1 MLEPYFHVKT
11 GLELLLIFEHF
22 EQNENKFTIKL
33 TILFLFQQ
41 IKLNILNLN
50 TMTIVE
56 RYKKPTPKFFKTLR
70 NIGIALATA
79 GGAIIAAP
87 ISMPAIVVTIATYMT
102 VAGTVA
108 TAVSQAV
115 VADDENTETDETDDG
130 L

>member
-1 MLEPYFHVKT
+1 M
-11 GLELLLIFEHF
+11 
-22 EQNENKFTIKL
+22 
-33 TILFLFQQ
+33 
-41 IKLNILNLN
+41 NIL
-50 TMTIVE
+50 E

-115 VADDENTETDETDDG
+115 VTDEENTETDENDDG

>member
-1 MLEPYFHVKT
+1 M
-11 GLELLLIFEHF
+11 
-22 EQNENKFTIKL
+22 
-33 TILFLFQQ
+33 
-41 IKLNILNLN
+41 NIL
-50 TMTIVE
+50 E

-87 ISMPAIVVTIATYMT
+87 ISMPALLVTIATYMT

-115 VADDENTETDETDDG
+115 VTDDNKSETEANATNNG
-130 L
+130 S

>member
-1 MLEPYFHVKT
+1 M
-11 GLELLLIFEHF
+11 
-22 EQNENKFTIKL
+22 N
-33 TILFLFQQ
+33 
-41 IKLNILNLN
+41 
-50 TMTIVE
+50 IVE

-70 NIGIALATA
+70 NIGITLATA

-87 ISMPAIVVTIATYMT
+87 ISMPAIVITIATYMT

-115 VADDENTETDETDDG
+115 VTDDENEETDEVDDG

>member
-1 MLEPYFHVKT
+1 M
-11 GLELLLIFEHF
+11 
-22 EQNENKFTIKL
+22 N
-33 TILFLFQQ
+33 
-41 IKLNILNLN
+41 
-50 TMTIVE
+50 IVE

-87 ISMPAIVVTIATYMT
+87 IAMPALIVTIATYMT

-115 VADDENTETDETDDG
+115 VKDEETPKEDAEHG
-130 L
+130 P

>member
-1 MLEPYFHVKT
+1 M
-11 GLELLLIFEHF
+11 
-22 EQNENKFTIKL
+22 N
-33 TILFLFQQ
+33 
-41 IKLNILNLN
+41 
-50 TMTIVE
+50 IVE
-56 RYKKPTPKFFKTLR
+56 RYKQPTPKFFKTLR

-115 VADDENTETDETDDG
+115 VTDDENTETDENDDG

>member
-1 MLEPYFHVKT
+1 M
-11 GLELLLIFEHF
+11 
-22 EQNENKFTIKL
+22 N
-33 TILFLFQQ
+33 
-41 IKLNILNLN
+41 
-50 TMTIVE
+50 IVE

-102 VAGTVA
+102 LAGTVA

-115 VADDENTETDETDDG
+115 VTDDENTETDENDDG

>member
-1 MLEPYFHVKT
+1 M
-11 GLELLLIFEHF
+11 
-22 EQNENKFTIKL
+22 N
-33 TILFLFQQ
+33 
-41 IKLNILNLN
+41 
-50 TMTIVE
+50 IVE

-87 ISMPAIVVTIATYMT
+87 ISMPAIVLTIATYMT

-115 VADDENTETDETDDG
+115 VTDDENTDTDANDDG